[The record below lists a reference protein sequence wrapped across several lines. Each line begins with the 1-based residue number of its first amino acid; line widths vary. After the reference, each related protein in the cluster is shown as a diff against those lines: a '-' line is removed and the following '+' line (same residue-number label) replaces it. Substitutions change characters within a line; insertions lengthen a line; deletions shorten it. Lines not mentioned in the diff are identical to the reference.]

1 MSSPRVWFITGA
13 STGFGRA
20 LAELVLRKGEIA
32 VATARSPESLSPLTA
47 EYPPERLLVLKL
59 DVTQPQDVLA
69 AFARAKDAFGR
80 IDVVV
85 NNAAVAVMGEIE
97 AQAAHRDGL
106 EEGGPVRG
114 MFETNFWGAARV
126 TSEAVRFFREV
137 NDPVGGRVLQI
148 SSITGLIGGPGLGY
162 YTASKHALEGL
173 TESLASELD
182 PSWNIKVTLVNPASF
197 HTEGQA
203 KTTWAPPHPAYSSS
217 DLPATR
223 MRGGWGSYAPSG
235 DVHKA
240 VEVIYRLASE
250 PDPPL
255 HLLLGEVAH
264 TYVKQKI
271 AKLSAEV
278 EKYESWSEN
287 LKKDGL

>member
-20 LAELVLRKGEIA
+20 IAELVLRKGEIA
-32 VATARSPESLSPLTA
+32 ISTARRPESLSALA
-47 EYPPERLLVLKL
+47 AQYPPDRLLVLKL
-59 DVTQPQDVLA
+59 DVTQPEDIAA
-69 AFARAKDAFGR
+69 AFAQAKDAFGR

-85 NNAAVAVMGEIE
+85 NNAAVAVMGEVE
-97 AQAAHRDGL
+97 AQAY
-106 EEGGPVRG
+106 EEGPVREV
-114 MFETNFWGAARV
+114 FETNFWGAARV

-137 NDPVGGRVLQI
+137 NKPVRGRLLQI
-148 SSITGLIGGPGLGY
+148 SSITGLIGGPGLAY
-162 YTASKHALEGL
+162 YSASKHALEGL

-182 PSWNIKVTLVNPASF
+182 PAWNIKVTLVNPASF

-203 KTTWAPPHPAYSSS
+203 KTTWAPPHPAYSSP
-217 DLPATR
+217 DLPASR

-250 PDPPL
+250 PNPPL
-255 HLLLGEVAH
+255 HFLLGEVAH
-264 TYVKQKI
+264 TYLKQKM
-271 AKLSAEV
+271 ATLTAEV
-278 EKYESWSEN
+278 EKYESWSQN
-287 LKKDGL
+287 LEKDGM

>member
-1 MSSPRVWFITGA
+1 MSKSSPRVWFITGA

-20 LAELVLRKGEIA
+20 IAELVLRKGEIA
-32 VATARSPESLSPLTA
+32 VATARSPESPGLTA
-47 EYPPERLLVLKL
+47 LAAQYPPDRLLVLKL
-59 DVTQPQDVLA
+59 DVTQPQDIVA
-69 AFARAKDAFGR
+69 AFAQAKDAFGR

-85 NNAAVAVMGEIE
+85 NNAAVAVMGEVE
-97 AQAAHRDGL
+97 AWSEVD
-106 EEGGPVRG
+106 EGPVRG
-114 MFETNFWGAARV
+114 MFETNFWGAAKV

-137 NDPVGGRVLQI
+137 NNPVGGRLLQM

-162 YTASKHALEGL
+162 YSASKHALEGL

-217 DLPATR
+217 ELPAAR

-250 PDPPL
+250 PEPPL

-264 TYVKQKI
+264 TYIKQKLS
-271 AKLSAEV
+271 KLTAEV
-278 EKYESWSEN
+278 EKYESWSED